1 MSIYIAC
8 SLFALIILVYWV
20 ISELFTMLFRF
31 TGLPD
36 ERARFQVVS
45 LLTGCGFTTHESEMI
60 LSTRSRRRLARI
72 TMLFGYVFNITIVS
86 AFVNVFLSLKL
97 ENYFAPILIPLAAVI
112 AVFALA
118 RIRSVRTRC
127 DRLIEKIVG
136 RFMHTG
142 SVNTVM
148 PVDYIGKDSIA
159 VVTLNDVPQEL
170 RDKPLRDT
178 GLRTEKNILV
188 MLVERKSK
196 KAEPASADTVFQK
209 GDKLTVFGG
218 YADICKA
225 FSAKEQFT
233 EE

>member
-8 SLFALIILVYWV
+8 SLFALIILVYW
-20 ISELFTMLFRF
+20 IFSELFTMLFRF

-45 LLTGCGFTTHESEMI
+45 LLTGCGF
-60 LSTRSRRRLARI
+60 
-72 TMLFGYVFNITIVS
+72 ITIVS

-97 ENYFAPILIPLAAVI
+97 VHVENYFAPILIPLAAVI

-127 DRLIEKIVG
+127 DRLIEKLIG
-136 RFMHTG
+136 KFMHTD

-148 PVDYIGKDSIA
+148 LIDYIGSDSIA
-159 VVTLNDVPQEL
+159 VVTLNDIPDDL

-178 GLRTEKNILV
+178 GLKTDKKILV
-188 MLVERKSK
+188 MLIEKKNRKAAPAD
-196 KAEPASADTVFQK
+196 AETVFEK
-209 GDKLTVFGG
+209 GDKLTVFGR
-218 YADICKA
+218 YSDVCKA
-225 FSAKEQFT
+225 FSAKEQFAQ
-233 EE
+233 E